1 MMLAALLGG
10 FVGLVLGVLGG
21 GGSTLTVPLLVL
33 GLGLD
38 EKHAIAAGL
47 FVVAATALSGAIPRW
62 LAGAIDWRA
71 AAIFGSCGAL
81 ASLTAS
87 VFAREI
93 DPSFQLHLLA
103 ATMIVAG
110 VLLLVRKSTGTPHRA
125 PWPRVL
131 AAAAGAGALTGVTGV
146 GGGFILV
153 PALVLGA
160 GSTFDRAVA
169 TSLVVI
175 TLNASFG
182 WIGATDRM
190 AAFAPSVLV
199 FTAGA
204 ITVAVLS
211 GKHSPRI
218 APLTRQRVLAALLC
232 SVGIVL
238 ALR

>member
-1 MMLAALLGG
+1 MILAAFLGG

-33 GLGLD
+33 GLGFD

-47 FVVAATALSGAIPRW
+47 FVVAVTAMSGAIPRW
-62 LAGAIDWRA
+62 LAGAVDWRA
-71 AAIFGSCGAL
+71 AAIFGACGAA
-81 ASLTAS
+81 ASWTAS
-87 VFAREI
+87 FAAHDV
-93 DPSFQLHLLA
+93 DPAFQMHLLA
-103 ATMIVAG
+103 ATMAIAG

-131 AAAAGAGALTGVTGV
+131 ATATAAGALTGITGV

-153 PALVLGA
+153 PSLVLGA
-160 GSTFDRAVA
+160 GLVFDRAVA

-175 TLNASFG
+175 TCNAVFG
-182 WIGATDRM
+182 WLGAADRM
-190 AAFAPSVLV
+190 SAFTPQVLV

-204 ITVAVLS
+204 IVVAVVS
-211 GKHSPRI
+211 GRHSPKI
-218 APLTRQRVLAALLC
+218 APLVRQRVLAVLLC